1 MVILFFFEL
10 ENMSVVRMMN
20 YDLTYVLEHYKS
32 IAEFFIISVTNTQM
46 IIVNLANSTHN
57 I

>member
-1 MVILFFFEL
+1 
-10 ENMSVVRMMN
+10 MSVVRMMN

>member
-1 MVILFFFEL
+1 
-10 ENMSVVRMMN
+10 MSVVRMMN

-32 IAEFFIISVTNTQM
+32 IAEFFIIWVLVTQI
-46 IIVNLANSTHN
+46 IIVNPANSTHN